1 MAGFYR
7 ASSDLPLLAGFCW
20 AQTLRMTLAAIVLV
34 LAVISVWL
42 DRHRDRNA
50 GLAGS
55 SDVNDRDRSRV
66 RNDLRYLT

>member
-1 MAGFYR
+1 
-7 ASSDLPLLAGFCW
+7 
-20 AQTLRMTLAAIVLV
+20 MTLAVIVLV
-34 LAVISVWL
+34 LTVVSVWL

-55 SDVNDRDRSRV
+55 SDVVDRDRVRV